1 MSCFDDGNCGAV
13 QIEYDGNGSIKPFMF
28 PFPYESQE
36 EVHVEKWDPV
46 NYRYNRINR
55 DQWSFHELTEI
66 EFVTPPDY
74 TFRIMRETDLS
85 EMEVTFFPGSSIRA
99 QDLNTNFEQLQ
110 HAIQEGWCRV
120 SDEFYCYLDEFIF
133 DKRDAW
139 TKEEQQNGQ
148 VDPKGEKIF
157 LDDAIT
163 ARHDVYLQDNKPT
176 KLTYEQGGKR
186 WYDTEEVNN
195 YIWNDDIGAWVDY
208 ARTGP
213 QGPKG
218 ADGHHM
224 MIIGLKPPTMR
235 PNGDPLCDG
244 DLWFNN
250 CTGEPWIYYDGTW
263 LTLVNGGP
271 VGPKGDKG
279 DTGDDSTVEGP
290 KGDDGEKG
298 DTGDFHVICSLKPP
312 TTRTNGDELK
322 CGDLWF
328 DTCKGELWA
337 YYNGQWIGLSDST
350 GPQGPQGD
358 QGPQGPGGLQGDPP
372 GLQDPAAIAAS
383 LPHTSPASA
392 DVTQDDKGDLQ
403 FAFGIPKGVPG
414 EKGDQ
419 GDQGEDGPQ
428 GNQGSIGDTPPADPN
443 VGDLW
448 FDTKCPSGQYIW
460 DGDQWV
466 GTSIP
471 GPRGPEGRTTVIG
484 DNPPANPLVGN
495 LWFCTDCP
503 DIGLYVWDGNQW
515 VGLTI
520 PGPPGANGTNGTDGQ
535 DGADGEG
542 VPTGGTAGQ
551 VLAKIDATDFN
562 TQWVDQTGGGGGGIP
577 EAPNDGEL
585 YGRQSQAWAA
595 INIPDPGIPEA
606 PNDGQ
611 QYARQSQ
618 AWSVVAPPN
627 NLNFIA
633 PLQQTGDDVSFAWN
647 SINAL
652 P

>member
-1 MSCFDDGNCGAV
+1 MSCFDNGNCNAV
-13 QIEYDGNGSIKPFMF
+13 QIEYLGNGARLDYIF
-28 PFPYESQE
+28 PFEYQIEE
-36 EVHVEKWDPV
+36 EVHVAAWDEEKLKFVDV
-46 NYRYNRINR
+46 ER
-55 DQWSFHELTEI
+55 DTWQFQNATTI
-66 EFVTPPDY
+66 RFITPPAAEGSIGAKFIIY
-74 TFRIMRETDLS
+74 RKTDLDDLA
-85 EMEVTFFPGSSIRA
+85 VFYPGSSIKSD
-99 QDLNTNFEQLQ
+99 DLNDNFEQLKF
-110 HAIQEGWCRV
+110 AIEEGWCRV
-120 SDEFYCYLDEFIF
+120 STEFYCYLDEFIF
-133 DKRDAW
+133 DKRDLVRYQDQRTGAW
-139 TKEEQQNGQ
+139 PQPNNVGATDEVVTSGAAQAER
-148 VDPKGEKIF
+148 F
-157 LDDAIT
+157 
-163 ARHDVYLQDNKPT
+163 DVILQDGKPMDPPSG
-176 KLTYEQGGKR
+176 ERRQGGKR

-290 KGDDGEKG
+290 KGDKGDQG
-298 DTGDFHVICSLKPP
+298 DTGDFHVICSLTPP
-312 TTRTNGDELK
+312 KTRTNGDELK

-337 YYNGQWIGLSDST
+337 YYNGQWIGLSDAT

-383 LPHTSPASA
+383 LPHNSPPSA
-392 DVTQDDKGDLQ
+392 DVTQDDNGDLQ
-403 FAFGIPKGVPG
+403 FAFGIPKGMPG
-414 EKGDQ
+414 DKGDQ
-419 GDQGEDGPQ
+419 GDQGEQGPQ

-448 FDTKCPSGQYIW
+448 FDTKCPSGHYIW
-460 DGDQWV
+460 DGEQWV

-471 GPRGPEGRTTVIG
+471 GPRGPEGRSTVIG

-520 PGPPGANGTNGTDGQ
+520 PGPPGAPGQ
-535 DGADGEG
+535 DA
-542 VPTGGTAGQ
+542 AG
-551 VLAKIDATDFN
+551 IE
-562 TQWVDQTGGGGGGIP
+562 
-577 EAPNDGEL
+577 EAPE
-585 YGRQSQAWAA
+585 
-595 INIPDPGIPEA
+595 
-606 PNDGQ
+606 DGQ
-611 QYARQSQ
+611 QYARQN
-618 AWSVVAPPN
+618 AGWSVVTGGGGGGTV

>member
-13 QIEYDGNGSIKPFMF
+13 QIEYDGNGSIKTFMF

-55 DQWSFHELTEI
+55 DQWSFHELTEV
-66 EFVTPPDY
+66 EFVTAPDY

-139 TKEEQQNGQ
+139 TKEEQQSGQ

-157 LDDAIT
+157 FDDAIT
-163 ARHDVYLQDNKPT
+163 ARHDVYLQDNKPAD
-176 KLTYEQGGKR
+176 LPYEQGGKR

-195 YIWNDDIGAWVDY
+195 YIWNDTIQAWVDY

-224 MIIGLKPPTMR
+224 MITGTERPKMR

-244 DLWFNN
+244 DLWFNT

-279 DTGDDSTVEGP
+279 ETGDDSTVEGP
-290 KGDDGEKG
+290 KGDQGDKG
-298 DTGDFHVICSLKPP
+298 DTGDFHVICSLTPP
-312 TTRTNGDELK
+312 KTRTNGDELK

-337 YYNGQWIGLSDST
+337 YYNGQWIGLSDAT

-372 GLQDPAAIAAS
+372 GLQDPAAIANNVPNKEDGTVGDA
-383 LPHTSPASA
+383 TA
-392 DVTQDDKGDLQ
+392 DVTQDDEGDLQ
-403 FAFGIPKGVPG
+403 FTFGIPVGIQG
-414 EKGDQ
+414 EQ
-419 GDQGEDGPQ
+419 GIQGEDGPQ
-428 GNQGSIGDTPPADPN
+428 GNEAHIGCNPPAGPEIGDW
-443 VGDLW
+443 W
-448 FDTKCPSGQYIW
+448 FNSCCPTGQYIW
-460 DGDQWV
+460 DGTQWV
-466 GTSIP
+466 GSNTP
-471 GPRGPEGRTTVIG
+471 GPRGPRGEQLYIG
-484 DNPPANPLVGN
+484 DNPPGNTEDDPLLEGN
-495 LWFCTDCP
+495 LWLNTDCGS
-503 DIGLYVWDGNQW
+503 DVGLYAWDGTQW

-520 PGPPGANGTNGTDGQ
+520 PGPVGPAGQDGQNGADGQDGQ
-535 DGADGEG
+535 DGAPGNEGQIGDNPPGSPDVGDLWFNTECPSGLHIWDG
-542 VPTGGTAGQ
+542 
-551 VLAKIDATDFN
+551 
-562 TQWVDQTGGGGGGIP
+562 TQWVATATPGADGAPGDGVGG
-577 EAPNDGEL
+577 
-585 YGRQSQAWAA
+585 
-595 INIPDPGIPEA
+595 PG
-606 PNDGQ
+606 
-611 QYARQSQ
+611 
-618 AWSVVAPPN
+618 VA
-627 NLNFIA
+627 LNFIA
-633 PLQQTGDDVSFAWN
+633 PLQQTGDNVSFVWN